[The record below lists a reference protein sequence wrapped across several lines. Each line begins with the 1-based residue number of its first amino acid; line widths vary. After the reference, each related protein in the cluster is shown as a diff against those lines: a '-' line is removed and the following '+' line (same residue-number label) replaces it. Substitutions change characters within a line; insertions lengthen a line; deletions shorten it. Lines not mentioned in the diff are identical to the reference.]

1 MCDAQSQGRRKQD
14 VFSNPV
20 LKMILLVRCKR
31 FMEAVQSCNG
41 KLGMVCTENVVR
53 SEFSHGVLD
62 STWRC
67 REGQGLQDTGG
78 LDT

>member
-1 MCDAQSQGRRKQD
+1 
-14 VFSNPV
+14 
-20 LKMILLVRCKR
+20 
-31 FMEAVQSCNG
+31 
-41 KLGMVCTENVVR
+41 MVYAENVVR

-78 LDT
+78 LDSGHIRRVGGHVSIDSGASQGLTRRRRGASLSSNENADTKNRG